1 MLDIAECAL
10 AALKLVSLLFGFIE
24 GGARQCLGPMEIAS
38 SSVISVVK
46 KKKKKSN
53 QKCFLVAA
61 VSLFFY
67 SMLSNGLIF
76 FFLKFSAF

>member
-24 GGARQCLGPMEIAS
+24 GGARQCLGPMETAS

-46 KKKKKSN
+46 KKKKRVIRN
-53 QKCFLVAA
+53 VFWWLLFL
-61 VSLFFY
+61 Y
-67 SMLSNGLIF
+67 
-76 FFLKFSAF
+76 FSIPCLVMV